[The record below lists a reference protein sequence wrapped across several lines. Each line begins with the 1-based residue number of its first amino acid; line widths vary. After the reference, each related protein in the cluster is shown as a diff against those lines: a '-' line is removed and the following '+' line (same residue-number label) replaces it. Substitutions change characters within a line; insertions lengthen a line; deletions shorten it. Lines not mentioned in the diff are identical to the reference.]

1 MINFEVFWR
10 FRCHLKAAF
19 TYNFDKI
26 LAGETSF
33 VTFPQRMDT
42 DRLSFVSSLATDETP
57 GWKIG
62 LDGLSVNKRWKKS
75 STCKLWNCD
84 LEKLIVK
91 LNSLTFHDSGRLHY
105 TINLPIESCSRRFNE
120 IMKMILRI
128 LPMPLDNNK
137 GKRILTFLDKFRQT
151 NFWWWITDSYSVLEM
166 SYFTRIKFSSKSW

>member
-1 MINFEVFWR
+1 MLNFEVFWR
-10 FRCHLKAAF
+10 FLCHLKAAF

-62 LDGLSVNKRWKKS
+62 LDGLSVNGEKS
-75 STCKLWNCD
+75 PRHVNC
-84 LEKLIVK
+84 EIVIWRSS
-91 LNSLTFHDSGRLHY
+91 LSNYLDSLTSHDSGRLH
-105 TINLPIESCSRRFNE
+105 IRSISQSNLVHDVSI
-120 IMKMILRI
+120 KMILWI
-128 LPMPLDNNK
+128 LPRPLDNNK

-151 NFWWWITDSYSVLEM
+151 NFWWWITDLYSVLEM
-166 SYFTRIKFSSKSW
+166 SYFTRIKFSSNWNSW